1 MSEKTKEEQLKEKL
15 VEFFDKKLSDLNT
28 KFTSDIEKIESY
40 KYEYF
45 DTIIKIYRDIQE
57 EQKKEEKDE
66 KQEKEKEKEKE
77 KPEKKVEEPKHEKV
91 TRKKPANNNKERPKT
106 PLGTNKPKV
115 KGDKDKEKQH
125 DNTTHDT
132 KEKKKTNNN
141 YIRSWKLKTLKT
153 RKTQYRN
160 R

>member
-15 VEFFDKKLSDLNT
+15 VEFFDKKLSDLNN

-57 EQKKEEKDE
+57 EQKKQEEHE
-66 KQEKEKEKEKE
+66 KQEKEKEKE

-115 KGDKDKEKQH
+115 KGDKDKDKEKQH